1 MPPSCAS
8 DSTMS
13 TPGTVGRPGKCPA
26 KKGSSPDRCQWPR
39 AETPG
44 STAVTS
50 ETKRNGGRCGRT
62 SAGFGSTIRDD
73 IERQERRALAAFLAG
88 AFLAL
93 TAFLAAV
100 FFGAAFLAGSAA
112 FLLTVL
118 ATDFLAG
125 ALEAATAFLA
135 GAFFSGAATLV
146 RRPAFVGG
154 DGGGNASSATRR
166 GGSSPAS
173 TNGRSSPFLSICRAL
188 VGGGVP
194 MPASGM

>member
-26 KKGSSPDRCQWPR
+26 KKGSSPERCQWPR

-62 SAGFGSTIRDD
+62 SAGFGSIRSDD

-100 FFGAAFLAGSAA
+100 FLATAAFLVAAFLAASAA
-112 FLLTVL
+112 LSVVFLV
-118 ATDFLAG
+118 APA
-125 ALEAATAFLA
+125 
-135 GAFFSGAATLV
+135 AFFA
-146 RRPAFVGG
+146 
-154 DGGGNASSATRR
+154 
-166 GGSSPAS
+166 
-173 TNGRSSPFLSICRAL
+173 
-188 VGGGVP
+188 
-194 MPASGM
+194 